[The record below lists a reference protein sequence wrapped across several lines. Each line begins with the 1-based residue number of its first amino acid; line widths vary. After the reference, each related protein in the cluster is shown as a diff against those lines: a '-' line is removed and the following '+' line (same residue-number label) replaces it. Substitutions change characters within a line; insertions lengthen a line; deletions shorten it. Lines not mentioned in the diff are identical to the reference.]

1 MDRKNNQA
9 VKDSFDSLEELGR
22 YMAEEEKRMGIISLI
37 LVFALSL
44 LIIAMLAVA
53 CCVIINSAAP
63 ANNSIDE
70 PIPNIPATDSPAPAY
85 ERPTAEPT
93 VTATA
98 EATAYPSD
106 TPDWGSPTAEP
117 DDTAEPSDTP

>member
-22 YMAEEEKRMGIISLI
+22 YMAEEEKRRGIISLI

-63 ANNSIDE
+63 ANNSIDG

-93 VTATA
+93 GAATA
-98 EATAYPSD
+98 EATA
-106 TPDWGSPTAEP
+106 
-117 DDTAEPSDTP
+117 